1 MRVKDLFSRGIVAAL
16 ALTVAAPT
24 VSLAQ
29 FIGVRVDADRNKV
42 LLEIAPSRLN
52 RDMLHQ
58 SVLATGFG
66 ANALG
71 LDRGQTG
78 GSAVVRLERQ
88 GKRVLLVRD
97 NWSVRAQGAD
107 AAGQR
112 AAAEAYPTSVIASF
126 PIESETNGVVVVDA
140 TGVFLTDTYGMGES
154 LRRAQQGSARVDAN
168 RSWIDASR
176 TKSFPGNTEILAVLT
191 FAIENPGPAVRRH
204 VPDPTSSTMEIH
216 H

>member
-1 MRVKDLFSRGIVAAL
+1 MTDRPSIIALLVAL
-16 ALTVAAPT
+16 AFVVGAAT
-24 VSLAQ
+24 DARAQ
-29 FIGVRVDADRNKV
+29 FIGVRVDAERNRI
-42 LLEIAPSRLN
+42 LLEISPDRLQK
-52 RDMLHQ
+52 DLLHQ

-78 GSAVVRLERQ
+78 GSAVVRFERQ

-112 AAAEAYPTSVIASF
+112 AVAESYPTSVIASF
-126 PIESETNGVVVVDA
+126 PVESEGNGAVVVDA
-140 TGVFLTDTYGMGES
+140 TGFFLTDTYGIADN
-154 LRRAQQGSARVDAN
+154 LRRAQQGTARVDAN

-176 TKSFPGNTEILAVLT
+176 TKAFPTNAEIHAVLT
-191 FAIENPGPAVRRH
+191 FSIDNPGPAV
-204 VPDPTSSTMEIH
+204 
-216 H
+216 